1 MHKINL
7 PIDYIMGF
15 KIRLIKIKKIQ
26 KNRFKKIN

>member
-7 PIDYIMGF
+7 PIDYIMGC
-15 KIRLIKIKKIQ
+15 KIRLTKIKKIQ